1 MGVVVETSVW
11 EPNQSIYIFIFVCC
25 CFSIFLFPHASKL
38 NRTSTIF
45 DHGTSHSF
53 LRFQRNFLLIYSL
66 ASVMEGLWS
75 VFGEYELAS
84 DGIGRE
90 NMVKSL
96 CYGYTTALFA
106 APFLG
111 VLSDLI
117 GHKKVSLIFCILHF
131 IIGTWKKISEQPSMF
146 MTTICLFLA
155 NTIFSFNF
163 ETWMV
168 TQHEKQGHRLDSLN
182 DTYWLMTFFESACFI
197 ASQMFANWLIGN
209 NTEKNTA
216 PLSAVILFAAICFI
230 FITGGWTETPG
241 TESLKEYSRSFYA
254 YIFGGKF
261 TCFSY
266 KRIWLLAWAQTC
278 LHFSIGIFWILWA
291 PTVVADGREVQLGL
305 IYPCFLGSRMLG
317 STAFPHLTSGPSS
330 LRTED
335 CLVFAYILLALLL
348 SIVAYD
354 YQVHLESALIL
365 YHVQEIGVLVT
376 LFCLFHACV
385 GFVLPSLAR
394 LRTMYVPNEL
404 RGGMIGFSLAP
415 ANAALL
421 LSVVQGGYY
430 RNVGNAA
437 LMAIG
442 VFGLLLAAG
451 CMHALKQLGKQPYNN
466 WHKQ

>member
-1 MGVVVETSVW
+1 
-11 EPNQSIYIFIFVCC
+11 
-25 CFSIFLFPHASKL
+25 
-38 NRTSTIF
+38 
-45 DHGTSHSF
+45 
-53 LRFQRNFLLIYSL
+53 
-66 ASVMEGLWS
+66 MEGLWS
-75 VFGEYELAS
+75 VFGEFELAS
-84 DGIGRE
+84 YGLGKE
-90 NMVKSL
+90 KMVASL

-117 GHKKVSLIFCILHF
+117 GHKKVCLIFCTLHF
-131 IIGTWKKISEQPSMF
+131 FVGVWKKISEQPSIF
-146 MTTICLFLA
+146 TTSICLSMA
-155 NTIFSFNF
+155 NTIFSFSF

-197 ASQMFANWLIGN
+197 ASQMFANWLLGN
-209 NTEKNTA
+209 NMEKSTA
-216 PLSAVILFAAICFI
+216 PSTAIIFLATICFT
-230 FITGGWTETPG
+230 FVTRGWTETQG
-241 TESLKEYSRSFYA
+241 TASLKEYSLSFYA
-254 YIFGGKF
+254 YILGD
-261 TCFSY
+261 
-266 KRIWLLAWAQTC
+266 KRIWLLAWAQAC
-278 LHFSIGIFWILWA
+278 LHFSLGIFWILWA

-317 STAFPHLTSGPSS
+317 STVFPCLTSGPSS

-335 CLVFAYILLALLL
+335 CLVYAYIILALLL

-354 YQVHLESALIL
+354 Y
-365 YHVQEIGVLVT
+365 QEIGVLVT

-385 GFVLPSLAR
+385 GFISPSLAR

-404 RGGMIGFSLAP
+404 RGGMMGLSLAP
-415 ANAALL
+415 ANAAIL

-430 RNVGNAA
+430 QNVGNAT
-437 LMAIG
+437 LMAFG

-451 CMHALKQLGKQPYNN
+451 CMHALKQWGKQPYNN

>member
-1 MGVVVETSVW
+1 MGVVVESSVW
-11 EPNQSIYIFIFVCC
+11 EPNPSTYIFIFVCC
-25 CFSIFLFPHASKL
+25 CFSIFLFPHVSNL

-45 DHGTSHSF
+45 DHGTSHPF
-53 LRFQRNFLLIYSL
+53 LRFQRNFLLLYSL

-84 DGIGRE
+84 YGIGRE

-131 IIGTWKKISEQPSMF
+131 IVGVWKKISEPPSMF
-146 MTTICLFLA
+146 MTSICLSLT
-155 NTIFSFNF
+155 NTIFSFSF

-182 DTYWLMTFFESACFI
+182 DAYWLMTFFESACFI

-216 PLSAVILFAAICFI
+216 PSSAAIFFAAICFT
-230 FITGGWTETPG
+230 FITRGWTENPG
-241 TESLKEYSRSFYA
+241 SASLKEYSHAFYA
-254 YIFGGKF
+254 YILGD
-261 TCFSY
+261 

-278 LHFSIGIFWILWA
+278 LHFSTGIFWILWA

-317 STAFPHLTSGPSS
+317 STAFPCLTSGPSS

-335 CLVFAYILLALLL
+335 CLVIAYIILALLL

-354 YQVHLESALIL
+354 Y
-365 YHVQEIGVLVT
+365 QEIGVLVT

-404 RGGMIGFSLAP
+404 RGGMMGFSLAP
-415 ANAALL
+415 ANAAIL

-437 LMAIG
+437 LMAFG
-442 VFGLLLAAG
+442 VCGLLLAAG
-451 CMHALKQLGKQPYNN
+451 CMHALKQWGKQPYNN